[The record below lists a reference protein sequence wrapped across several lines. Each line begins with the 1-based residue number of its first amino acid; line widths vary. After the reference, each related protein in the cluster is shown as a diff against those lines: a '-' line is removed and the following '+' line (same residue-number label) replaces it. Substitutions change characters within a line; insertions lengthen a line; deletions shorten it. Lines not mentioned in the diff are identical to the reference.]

1 MTADRD
7 RAMQYARRE
16 QPGFIDDADI
26 NLARAH
32 IEVSEELSD
41 ARLEISSL
49 KDAERTD
56 LAELTRLGEE
66 NERLVKALHPGPM
79 PGGGVNRDVSGATDI
94 WEAWRCHSST
104 DGVFKDALAWCSRAN
119 AYEAATG
126 RRVDE

>member
-1 MTADRD
+1 MTTGVPAMTADRE
-7 RAMQYARRE
+7 RAKAHATILGDLNISSE
-16 QPGFIDDADI
+16 QLR

-66 NERLVKALHPGPM
+66 NERLVKALAEHGIKVP
-79 PGGGVNRDVSGATDI
+79 
-94 WEAWRCHSST
+94 E
-104 DGVFKDALAWCSRAN
+104 
-119 AYEAATG
+119 
-126 RRVDE
+126 